1 MGGVSMKIGIMGG
14 TFNPIHN
21 GHLSLANAALKQY
34 NLDEIWFMPSGLPAH
49 KANDELLNADIRL
62 QMVKLAIGSQD
73 KIKASSFEIDREGF
87 TYTADTMVALTKEF
101 PKNEFY
107 FIIGG
112 DSLMKFHK
120 WVKPE
125 VISAHTTLLAAG
137 RNGYTA
143 DELKKQAQALKEQFQ
158 TKVFFVEMPEL
169 VISSNAI
176 RSYCKLMQY
185 EAVQAMV
192 PEAVYQY
199 ILEHELWK

>member
-1 MGGVSMKIGIMGG
+1 MKIGIMGG

-21 GHLSLANAALKQY
+21 GHLSLANAALGQY
-34 NLDEIWFMPSGLPAH
+34 NLDEVWFMPSGLPAH
-49 KANDELLNADIRL
+49 KANDDLLNADIRL
-62 QMVKLAIGSQD
+62 HMVKLAIGAQD
-73 KIKASSFEIDREGF
+73 KIKASSFEIDRDGF
-87 TYTADTMVALTKEF
+87 TYTADTMVALSKEF
-101 PKNEFY
+101 PKDEFY

-125 VISAHTTLLAAG
+125 VISEHTTLLAAG

-143 DELKKQAQALKEQFQ
+143 VELKNQAQALKEKFG
-158 TKVFFVEMPEL
+158 TKVYFVEMPEL

-176 RSYCKLMQY
+176 RSYCRLQQY
-185 EAVQAMV
+185 ESIKSMV
-192 PEAVYQY
+192 PEKVYQY

>member
-1 MGGVSMKIGIMGG
+1 MKIGIMGG

-21 GHLSLANAALKQY
+21 GHLSLADAALKQY
-34 NLDEIWFMPSGLPAH
+34 NLDEVWFMPSGLPAH
-49 KANDELLNADIRL
+49 KANDELLPADIRL
-62 QMVKLAIGSQD
+62 HLVKLAIGSQD
-73 KIKASSFEIDREGF
+73 KIKASSFEIDRDGF
-87 TYTADTMVALTKEF
+87 TYTADTMDALTKEF
-101 PKNEFY
+101 PEDDFY

-120 WVKPE
+120 WVKPA
-125 VISAHTTLLAAG
+125 VISAHATLLAAG
-137 RNGYTA
+137 RNGYTL
-143 DELKKQAQALKEQFQ
+143 DELKNQAQALKEQFQ

-176 RSYCKLMQY
+176 RSFCKMQQY
-185 EAVQAMV
+185 TAIQALV